1 MNCRSALLFFLFQI
15 IGSYSMAQAQVVKLE
30 PQRAAAPTKDSVAAA
45 RAQYPADVL
54 ARCPQGVVQGY
65 DCLATEL
72 AAYNQR
78 KKEEEE
84 RRKKEAEEKK
94 QQMMQALQQALSS
107 LGGGGGGGDKK
118 GQGQQG
124 SGNQAGAQSGNSQ
137 SPGSDSSS
145 SGTPLKNNDS
155 GSAENPAGRPPGESP
170 DVSKSVEGDKKSDD
184 VSNGPAKPCPEE
196 RRGPKKMMGLGKES
210 EGLAVEPLISDPV
223 GSRISYKAGT
233 EIYAPG
239 GGLIQNV
246 ESKGGF
252 CKFNVVKLKCPG
264 AGDKDC
270 AASVEIPGECPSKI
284 SEGVEVTAC
293 DSLGKIKGGSAYL
306 QVRKPKG
313 PGVGEPDDEL
323 TRSLSSGIAPIRG
336 FRGRN

>member
-1 MNCRSALLFFLFQI
+1 MGSSAF
-15 IGSYSMAQAQVVKLE
+15 AQAKTVKLE
-30 PQRAAAPTKDSVAAA
+30 PQRAAGPTKDSVAAA

-54 ARCPQGVVQGY
+54 ARCPQGVIQGY

-84 RRKKEAEEKK
+84 RRRKEAEEKK

-124 SGNQAGAQSGNSQ
+124 GGNQSG
-137 SPGSDSSS
+137 SPGGSQNGSADGNPNSKGNDSAS
-145 SGTPLKNNDS
+145 SGTPLNKKDS
-155 GSAENPAGRPPGESP
+155 GSAENPAGAAPGESE
-170 DVSKSVEGDKKSDD
+170 DVAKSVEGDKKADE
-184 VSNGPAKPCPEE
+184 VSGGPAKPCPEE
-196 RRGPKKMMGLGKES
+196 RRGPRNMMGLGNDS
-210 EGLAVEPLISDPV
+210 DGLAVEPSTNDPP
-223 GSRISYKAGT
+223 GSRVSYKAGT

-239 GGLIQNV
+239 GGLVQNV
-246 ESKGGF
+246 ETKGGF
-252 CKFNVVKLKCPG
+252 CKFNIVKLKCPG

-270 AASVEIPGECPSKI
+270 AAAVEIPGACPSKI

-313 PGVGEPDDEL
+313 PGVGDPDDEL
-323 TRSLSSGIAPIRG
+323 TRTLSSGTAAA
-336 FRGRN
+336 RGRLGTR